1 MSHDTSITRTN
12 VTLRRIES
20 TLLSRLN
27 QLEVHLQRLNEAQ
40 EQLLLTIEYL
50 QQTSA
55 PFLVLSYINSTECYL
70 DRQRVEITAV
80 KDAILEAIRLLREL
94 QVTDF
99 PAATDS
105 SASILVST
113 APTAAAT
120 SSSSAINPANSAPGS
135 LVRNLIPTY
144 PYSRTG
150 PQDDSANEPTG
161 F

>member
-1 MSHDTSITRTN
+1 
-12 VTLRRIES
+12 
-20 TLLSRLN
+20 LLSRLD

-55 PFLVLSYINSTECYL
+55 PFLVLSCTNSTERYL

-94 QVTDF
+94 QVIDS

-105 SASILVST
+105 SASILVPT
-113 APTAAAT
+113 APTAAAA

-135 LVRNLIPTY
+135 LVRNLELQPIPTVERA
-144 PYSRTG
+144 PRTI
-150 PQDDSANEPTG
+150 PLKNPPDSKAKEHATR
-161 F
+161 

>member
-1 MSHDTSITRTN
+1 MSQDTSNTRTN
-12 VTLRRIES
+12 VTLRRIEF
-20 TLLSRLN
+20 TLLSRLD

-55 PFLVLSYINSTECYL
+55 PFLVLSYTNSTERYL

-94 QVTDF
+94 Q
-99 PAATDS
+99 
-105 SASILVST
+105 
-113 APTAAAT
+113 AAA
-120 SSSSAINPANSAPGS
+120 SSSLAINPANPVPGS
-135 LVRNLIPTY
+135 LVRNLEYQPIPTV
-144 PYSRTG
+144 TG

>member
-55 PFLVLSYINSTECYL
+55 PFLVLSYINSTERYL
-70 DRQRVEITAV
+70 DRQRVEITVV
-80 KDAILEAIRLLREL
+80 KDTILEAIRILREL
-94 QVTDF
+94 
-99 PAATDS
+99 
-105 SASILVST
+105 
-113 APTAAAT
+113 
-120 SSSSAINPANSAPGS
+120 
-135 LVRNLIPTY
+135 
-144 PYSRTG
+144 
-150 PQDDSANEPTG
+150 PQSET
-161 F
+161 

>member
-55 PFLVLSYINSTECYL
+55 PFLVLSYINSTERYL

-80 KDAILEAIRLLREL
+80 KDAILEAIRILREL
-94 QVTDF
+94 
-99 PAATDS
+99 
-105 SASILVST
+105 
-113 APTAAAT
+113 
-120 SSSSAINPANSAPGS
+120 
-135 LVRNLIPTY
+135 
-144 PYSRTG
+144 
-150 PQDDSANEPTG
+150 PQGIS
-161 F
+161 